1 MIQKFANDLLVLER
15 FKVSDSQDIL
25 DALTFSYKE
34 ISPWLNWLTPEY
46 NLKSAEDF
54 IYLQI
59 NHWYKN
65 IEYTFTIRNH
75 SGDLLGVIGLHCF
88 DKQND
93 VAMIGYWM
101 SSKFTGNGYCTQ
113 ALKLL
118 VENSLVPLNLIR
130 IEVMVALENI
140 ASQKVAENA
149 GATFEAVLKN
159 RIRPGGIAT
168 DAKMYAFTS
177 SK

>member
-1 MIQKFANDLLVLER
+1 MIPKFGNNSLVLER
-15 FKVSDSQDIL
+15 FKVSDSEDIL
-25 DALTFSYKE
+25 NALIFSYQE
-34 ISPWLNWLTPEY
+34 IAPWLNWLTPEY

-54 IYLQI
+54 VYLQI
-59 NHWYKN
+59 DSWNKN

-75 SGDLLGVIGLHCF
+75 SGHLLGVIGLHCF

-101 SSKFTGNGYCTQ
+101 NSKFTGNGYCTQ

-118 VENSLVPLNLIR
+118 VENSLAPLDLIR
-130 IEVMVALENI
+130 IEVMVALENK

-159 RIRPGGIAT
+159 RVRLNGIAI
-168 DAKMYAFTS
+168 DAKMYAFT
-177 SK
+177 

>member
-1 MIQKFANDLLVLER
+1 MIQKFGNDSVVLER
-15 FKVSDSQDIL
+15 FQVSDNHDIL

-34 ISPWLNWLTPEY
+34 ISPWLNWLTLEY
-46 NLKSAEDF
+46 NLKCAEDF

-65 IEYTFTIRNH
+65 IEYTFTIRNN
-75 SGDLLGVIGLHCF
+75 SGQLLGVIGLHLF

-101 SSKFTGNGYCTQ
+101 NSKFTGKGYCTQ

-118 VENSLVPLNLIR
+118 VENSLESLNLIR

-140 ASQKVAENA
+140 GSQKVAENA

-159 RIRPGGIAT
+159 RIRPCGVAS

-177 SK
+177 E